1 MLLRKGVVILHACGT
16 RAAFRSY
23 FRYVDVYKIMGLFV
37 SEGCV
42 CYFAYGMRHS
52 EIAIVPEV
60 MALPE
65 EEQGLIDRRSSD
77 GNRDLRHVPT
87 ESVSPLRI

>member
-1 MLLRKGVVILHACGT
+1 MRVERLLRFVVTFGMQMYT
-16 RAAFRSY
+16 RLW
-23 FRYVDVYKIMGLFV
+23 VLFV

-77 GNRDLRHVPT
+77 GNRDLRHVST